1 MSLSHI
7 RCLSVTSCAEDIMCY
22 NTVMSEDLLLRYAAN
37 SMPPGE
43 RARLFVANDPRLQ
56 WVDDAIDASE
66 NADVVLAGPTL
77 RNILLGS
84 LPQHITVSVDGV
96 TPKQLRHVLAEH
108 GDVHTEASD
117 DVVTFQPT
125 AAPGT
130 TVTVTHTPHE
140 RIDFTVDSLRYRTAE
155 NALEDPL
162 GTGLRD
168 IHDRRIRVTDYPLRT
183 FANNPLATLRA
194 LKLAAE
200 HRLTF
205 ADETWHALVR
215 SLPRLNSV
223 TRDDAGKPRFAFPRQ
238 VLGASLLE
246 TLLACPRY
254 GAALIHASG
263 LGALVAPKSKDNGW
277 QSAAQAMK
285 LLVHD
290 DTLRGHGIAAHDAAT
305 VLATFF
311 AFQPNATALAKDIVR
326 DYHLHQFPDG
336 HASHVNVGDVDW
348 LLGNV
353 RMFDDVDP
361 AGLQPSAFEKIFGGQ
376 RGRSLLAL
384 MHSVFLTEGKHHV
397 ARERVHVARRL
408 LDDLDARRPN
418 SPKLLR
424 GRDLAT
430 LGVPPGPLYR
440 TLLSKIRD
448 AQLIG
453 SVTTTEDA
461 MHLVRLELARM

>member
-1 MSLSHI
+1 
-7 RCLSVTSCAEDIMCY
+7 
-22 NTVMSEDLLLRYAAN
+22 MSEDLLLRYAAN
-37 SMPPGE
+37 SMPLGE

-56 WVDDAIDASE
+56 WVDDAIDASDD
-66 NADVVLAGPTL
+66 ADVVLSGPTL
-77 RNILLGS
+77 RSILLGS
-84 LPQHITVSVDGV
+84 LPKHLAVSVDGV

-108 GDVHTEASD
+108 GDVHTEGGV
-117 DVVTFQPT
+117 DVVTLQPT

-130 TVTVTHTPHE
+130 TVTITHAPHE
-140 RIDFTVDSLRYRTAE
+140 RHDFTVDSLRYRTAD

-162 GTGLRD
+162 GTGVRD
-168 IHDRRIRVTDYPLRT
+168 IHDRRIRVVGYPLRT
-183 FANNPLATLRA
+183 FADNPLTTLRA

-200 HRLTF
+200 HQLSF

-215 SLPRLNSV
+215 SLPRLNSI
-223 TRDDAGKPRFAFPRQ
+223 TRDENGTPRFTVPRQ

-254 GAALIHASG
+254 GSALSHASG
-263 LGALVAPKSKDNGW
+263 LAKLIAPHSNDHGW
-277 QSAAQAMK
+277 KRAVDAMH
-285 LLVHD
+285 LLVHK
-290 DTLRGHGIAAHDAAT
+290 DTLRGHGIAKHDAAT

-311 AFQPNATALAKDIVR
+311 AFQPDAAHIAKEIVR

-336 HASHVNVGDVDW
+336 HAAHVDVGDVDW

-361 AGLQPSAFEKIFGGQ
+361 ASMQPSAFEKVFGGK

-384 MHSVFLTEGKHHV
+384 MHSVFLTHGEHHL

-408 LDDLDARRPN
+408 LEDLDTRRPN
-418 SPKLLR
+418 APKLLR

-430 LGVPPGPLYR
+430 LGVPPGPFYR
-440 TLLSKIRD
+440 QLMSKIRD
-448 AQLIG
+448 AQLGG
-453 SVTTTEDA
+453 SVSTTEDA
-461 MHLVRLELARM
+461 MHLVRLEIARM